1 MQFDVQTAQDTLARL
16 RKVEGQVAGIIR
28 MIEGGRDC
36 ADVVHQLAAARRAL
50 DRAGLKLLA
59 SSLESCLSEQRARGL
74 GSGVPEDFERL
85 FMSLT

>member
-1 MQFDVQTAQDTLARL
+1 MEFDPGAVEDTLARL
-16 RKVEGQVAGIIR
+16 RRVEGQVAGVIR

-36 ADVVHQLAAARRAL
+36 VEVIQQLAAARRAL

-59 SSLESCLSEQRARGL
+59 SSLESCLSEQRARGIE
-74 GSGVPEDFERL
+74 SGVPQEFERL